1 MAAQGAAAPRGA
13 CIVRTDVQH
22 QLAPLAAT
30 SKASFNLRT
39 AAIVPDLLVT
49 CNGRTLPF
57 VVALQ
62 GAGKTAN
69 AGLAMH
75 MQSHTRKGI
84 LLRSCMH
91 ALCQRTLTTCAKF
104 FTGAFTAAFKSLGC
118 VQGTSPHC
126 VVSCLNCCS

>member
-22 QLAPLAAT
+22 QLAPHAAT

-62 GAGKTAN
+62 GVGKTAN

-75 MQSHTRKGI
+75 MQSHALKGM

-91 ALCQRTLTTCAKF
+91 ALCQRILTTCTRF
-104 FTGAFTAAFKSLGC
+104 FTGAFESLGC
-118 VQGTSPHC
+118 VQGTSLHC
-126 VVSCLNCCS
+126 VIVSCPN